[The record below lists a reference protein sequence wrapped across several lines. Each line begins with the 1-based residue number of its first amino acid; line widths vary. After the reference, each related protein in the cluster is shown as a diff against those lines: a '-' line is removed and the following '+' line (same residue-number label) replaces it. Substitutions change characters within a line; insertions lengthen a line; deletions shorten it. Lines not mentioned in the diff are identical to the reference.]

1 MTKPITAQEYR
12 EQTRPSRK
20 SKYGAKR
27 TMVDGIMFDSKAEA
41 ARYVFLKARLDAG
54 EISHL
59 ELQPVFKLSNG
70 TRPVLIKSKGY
81 PNGRQVK
88 YVADFAYFCPVENKR
103 IIEDCKGFRTK
114 EFILKKAF
122 VEAQFPGVKIR
133 EV

>member
-1 MTKPITAQEYR
+1 MTERLTSKEYQAQSSKPKR
-12 EQTRPSRK
+12 
-20 SKYGAKR
+20 SKYGSKR

-41 ARYVFLKARLDAG
+41 ARYTFLKERLDAG